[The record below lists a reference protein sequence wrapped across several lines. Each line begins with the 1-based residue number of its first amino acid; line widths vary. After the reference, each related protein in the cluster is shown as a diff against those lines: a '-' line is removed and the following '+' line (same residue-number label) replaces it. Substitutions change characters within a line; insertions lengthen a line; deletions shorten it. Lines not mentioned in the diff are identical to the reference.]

1 MKENNLFIGTC
12 SWKYEDWI
20 GIIYT
25 ADNKNYLEEY
35 SKIYNS
41 VEIDQWFW
49 SLFPNSIVLP
59 KIETAKEYANS
70 VGDKF
75 KFTIKVP
82 NSITLTHH
90 YKTNIENKNFLSPE
104 LMVKFIENV
113 LPLENKIGALIM
125 QFEYLNKQKM
135 ESLDKFIELLQTFFN
150 KLPKNINY
158 AVEIRN
164 PNYVTKKYF
173 EFLNSAKIG
182 NVFIQGYYMPP
193 IWETFFRFK
202 DLLNTNVVIRL
213 LGDDRNGIENITN
226 GKWNSIVVNRD
237 NEILRINEI
246 IKSLKIKQVPIF
258 LNINNHYEGC
268 APKTIEKIVN
278 LL

>member
-20 GIIYT
+20 GIVYT
-25 ADNKNYLEEY
+25 TDNKNYLEEY
-35 SKIYNS
+35 SKKYNS

-49 SLFPNSIVLP
+49 SLFQNHIVLP
-59 KIETAKEYANS
+59 KNETVKEYANS
-70 VGDKF
+70 VGDQF
-75 KFTIKVP
+75 KFTVKVP
-82 NSITLTHH
+82 NSITLTHY
-90 YKTNIENKNFLSPE
+90 YKTNIENKNFLNPE
-104 LMVKFIENV
+104 LMIKFIENIS
-113 LPLENKIGALIM
+113 LLRDKIGTLMM
-125 QFEYLNKQKM
+125 QFEYLSKSKM
-135 ESLDKFIELLQTFFN
+135 ESLDKFIDLLQIFFN

-164 PNYVTKKYF
+164 PNYINKKYF

-193 IWETFFRFK
+193 IWEIFDRFK
-202 DLLNTNVVIRL
+202 DLLNNHIVIRL
-213 LGDDRNGIENITN
+213 LGDDRNGIEKITN

-237 NEILRINEI
+237 NEILRVKEI

-268 APKTIEKIVN
+268 APKTIEKIVK